1 MHYTSVSLQKNNKR
15 FKLEEQYNIDAH
27 AKLGSGMHPKDPI
40 KKIN

>member
-1 MHYTSVSLQKNNKR
+1 VYVTLLKNNKR

-27 AKLGSGMHPKDPI
+27 AKPESGIPLKDQF